1 MILDG
6 ILLILCLIAFI
17 RGWKKGLL
25 WALVSVVAVIAGII
39 ISLKFS
45 HLVSDYLFEK
55 NILKSQYT
63 LLLSFILLFIG
74 TIFLFR
80 TGIKFVESVLETFF
94 LGWVNNL
101 LGGLFYSFFV
111 LFLCSV
117 FLWLTN
123 KANLLNKQHKLDSKS
138 YGFVEPLAPKSIAFI
153 TPYLPFFKTLYSDV
167 ERYLAKISTGDSDE
181 GRKMHT
187 K

>member
-1 MILDG
+1 MLLDG

-25 WALVSVVAVIAGII
+25 WALVSVVAVLAGII
-39 ISLKFS
+39 LSLKFS
-45 HLVSDYLFEK
+45 HLLSDYLFEK
-55 NILKSQYT
+55 NILRNQYT

-80 TGIKFVESVLETFF
+80 TLIRFVEGVLETFF

-111 LFLCSV
+111 LFICSM
-117 FLWLTN
+117 FFWLSN
-123 KANLLNKQHKLDSKS
+123 KANLLNRQNKLDSKS
-138 YGFVEPLAPKSIAFI
+138 YSLVEPLAPKTIAFV
-153 TPYLPFFKTLYSDV
+153 TPYLPFFKTLYNDV
-167 ERYLAKISTGDSDE
+167 EMYLAKIAGAEHAEE
-181 GRKMHT
+181 GPIRK